1 MLLILII
8 YYNSIITLFDEEGNV
23 KYTVICGKENNAITG
38 GRRCRYTFL
47 GWCTEVAYATVKQK
61 KFVNRGFLNG
71 PICPV
76 YGVGIGLVVML
87 LEPMS
92 GTVVSLYVVSTVLV
106 TTIEGVTGYLMDRMF
121 HHKWWDYSNQP
132 LNIGGYVCLLFSLA
146 WGVACVVIVRV
157 IHPFVYKVAA
167 MIPVTAGVVIAAVFG
182 IALFADLYVTTA
194 EILKLNKKLDAM
206 EKISAE
212 LRELSDMIGV
222 NIHES
227 VMETMEFSE
236 ETKRQLDSAVSELR
250 EKLDTVAEE
259 HKDHLEERIDRVEEK
274 IEEKLYPEEQKAIL
288 AELRNKYTDLKGK
301 YAELAGRSTLVT
313 RRLIGAFPRMES
325 RLHKEIFNEMRNR
338 IWRR

>member
-1 MLLILII
+1 MEI
-8 YYNSIITLFDEEGNV
+8 YYFILYFFIYGFV
-23 KYTVICGKENNAITG
+23 
-38 GRRCRYTFL
+38 

-76 YGVGIGLVVML
+76 YGVGSGLVVML

>member
-1 MLLILII
+1 M
-8 YYNSIITLFDEEGNV
+8 
-23 KYTVICGKENNAITG
+23 
-38 GRRCRYTFL
+38 

-76 YGVGIGLVVML
+76 YGVGIGMVVML

-92 GTVVSLYVVSTVLV
+92 GTIVSLYVVSTALV
-106 TTIEGVTGYLMDRMF
+106 TTIEGVTGYLMDRLF

-146 WGVACVVIVRV
+146 WGVACVLIVRV
-157 IHPFVYKVAA
+157 IHPFVCQMVD
-167 MIPVTAGVVIAAVFG
+167 MIPVTVGIGLAAVLG
-182 IALFADLYVTTA
+182 IALLADLYVTTA
-194 EILKLNKKLDAM
+194 EILKLNKKLDTM

-236 ETKRQLDSAVSELR
+236 ETKKQLDSAVSELR
-250 EKLDTVAEE
+250 EKLDSVAQEQ
-259 HKDHLEERIDRVEEK
+259 KDHLEERIDRVEEK
-274 IEEKLYPEEQKAIL
+274 IEAKLYPEEEKALL
-288 AELRNKYTDLKGK
+288 AELRNKYAELKGK
-301 YAELAGRSTLVT
+301 YTELAGRSTLVT
-313 RRLIGAFPRMES
+313 RRLIDAFPKMES
-325 RLHKEIFNEMRNR
+325 RLHKEMFNEMRNR